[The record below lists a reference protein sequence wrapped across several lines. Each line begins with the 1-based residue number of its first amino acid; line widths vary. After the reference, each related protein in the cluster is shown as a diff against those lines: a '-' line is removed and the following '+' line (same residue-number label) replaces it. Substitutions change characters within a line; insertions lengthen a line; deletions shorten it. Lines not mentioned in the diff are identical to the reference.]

1 MQIQFLG
8 DGSEYRSHGGGS
20 FSKNQQSSGLFW
32 WTILITLLMGAAI
45 FCWFFSIV
53 LFSHPEKPL
62 HYRLLAKVKKLE
74 PLRKFSPLSVPQG
87 KFLTAREVL
96 AEYFNDSA
104 DHLTVGNDLLK
115 RAYIKNYK
123 EQAPKY
129 VKGKFTVIGAR
140 ELRKSDVFT
149 QGWVVRAKADD
160 FEDVDVEIVFP
171 GVKSTP
177 VAFAQ
182 GDKLTLD
189 QTSTF
194 ASIVNVQK
202 LPQDRVC
209 VTLLPLAYQG
219 FQIENAGPI
228 AMDVPELLNMDAPWP
243 VARDLVEEVH
253 GQKVAAKSGE

>member
-1 MQIQFLG
+1 MQIQFLS

-20 FSKNQQSSGLFW
+20 FSKTQQSSGLFW

-96 AEYFNDSA
+96 AEYFSDSD

-115 RAYIKNYK
+115 RAFIKNYK

-129 VKGKFTVIGAR
+129 VKGKFTVVAAR
-140 ELRKSDVFT
+140 ELNSSDVFT

-171 GVKSTP
+171 SVQSAP
-177 VAFAQ
+177 VAYAQ
-182 GDKLTLD
+182 GDKITLD

-209 VTLLPLAYQG
+209 VTVLPLAYQG
-219 FQIENAGPI
+219 FEIANIGQI
-228 AMDVPELLNMDAPWP
+228 AMNVPELLNMDGPWP
-243 VARDLVEEVH
+243 IARDLVEEVKGH
-253 GQKVAAKSGE
+253 KVAAKTGE

>member
-1 MQIQFLG
+1 MQIQFLN
-8 DGSEYRSHGGGS
+8 DGTEYRSHGGSS
-20 FSKNQQSSGLFW
+20 FSKSRQSSGLFW

-96 AEYFNDSA
+96 GEYFNDSPE
-104 DHLTVGNDLLK
+104 HLAVGNDQLK

-123 EQAPKY
+123 EQAPRY
-129 VKGKFTVIGAR
+129 VKGGFTVIAAR
-140 ELRKSDVFT
+140 ELKSSDVFT
-149 QGWVVRAKADD
+149 KGWVVRAKADD
-160 FEDVDVEIVFP
+160 FEDVDLEIVFP
-171 GVKSTP
+171 EVASTP

-182 GDKLTLD
+182 GDKIALD

-194 ASIVNVQK
+194 ASVIHVQK
-202 LPQDRVC
+202 LPQDRMC
-209 VTLLPLAYQG
+209 VTVLPLAYQG
-219 FQIENAGPI
+219 FKVATVGSIR
-228 AMDVPELLNMDAPWP
+228 MDAPSLLNMDAPWP
-243 VARDLVEEVH
+243 VARDLVELQ
-253 GQKVAAKSGE
+253 GQRVAAKMHE

>member
-1 MQIQFLG
+1 MQIQFLN
-8 DGSEYRSHGGGS
+8 DGTEYRPRGGSS
-20 FSKNQQSSGLFW
+20 FSKSQQSSGLFW

-74 PLRKFSPLSVPQG
+74 PLRRFSPLSVPQG

-96 AEYFNDSA
+96 GEYFNDNPE
-104 DHLTVGNDLLK
+104 HLSVGNDKLK

-129 VKGKFTVIGAR
+129 LKGGFTVIAGR
-140 ELRKSDVFT
+140 ELTSADVFT
-149 QGWVVRAKADD
+149 KGWVVRAKADD

-171 GVKSTP
+171 GVASGP
-177 VAFAQ
+177 VAYAQ
-182 GDKLTLD
+182 GDKITLD

-194 ASIVNVQK
+194 ASVLHVEK
-202 LPQDRVC
+202 LPQDRLC
-209 VTLLPLAYQG
+209 VTVLPLAYQG
-219 FQIENAGPI
+219 FKAASVGALHME
-228 AMDVPELLNMDAPWP
+228 VPDLLNMAGHWP
-243 VARDLVEEVH
+243 IAHDLVELR
-253 GQKVAAKSGE
+253 GQKVAAKVAQ